1 MVEEMADYAIEQHY
15 GSKAKLGGSQSLQTH
30 QYINQNLCGN
40 LMEMDRN
47 FAKVSLKTNAQM
59 SVDEYDLVH
68 GGFIFSAADFA
79 AMAAINDP
87 YVVLVGSQTSFYAPV
102 KVGDEILF
110 EAESKY
116 NESRKRE
123 VMVVGKVN
131 EIKIF
136 SGVFD
141 AVILDRHVLKMSI
154 KKVKKDSQEKEK
166 QEAEAAS

>member
-1 MVEEMADYAIEQHY
+1 
-15 GSKAKLGGSQSLQTH
+15 
-30 QYINQNLCGN
+30 
-40 LMEMDRN
+40 
-47 FAKVSLKTNAQM
+47 
-59 SVDEYDLVH
+59 
-68 GGFIFSAADFA
+68 
-79 AMAAINDP
+79 
-87 YVVLVGSQTSFYAPV
+87 V